1 MNDKG
6 YDNTFL
12 EMDFLFLRKD
22 QGNVT
27 IRDENYFLGEKW
39 ELDEV
44 KMGGMKKWGDG
55 KNFGNC
61 GIGPALGD
69 PEKR

>member
-39 ELDEV
+39 ELDDGEM
-44 KMGGMKKWGDG
+44 KNWGM
-55 KNFGNC
+55 
-61 GIGPALGD
+61 
-69 PEKR
+69 EKIWESVELDQL

>member
-39 ELDEV
+39 ELDDGRDEEL
-44 KMGGMKKWGDG
+44 GRWKKFW
-55 KNFGNC
+55 KVWNWTSF
-61 GIGPALGD
+61 
-69 PEKR
+69 R